1 MNSQNLFPMRKQAVA
16 LLVHQDLFQVNA
28 LIRIL
33 QPSFDIYVHI
43 DKKSN
48 INPEDV
54 VTSNVWKKYTVH
66 WGGYDMVE
74 ATVFL
79 YKQILATSL
88 PYTHV
93 ILLSGDALPVKS
105 NLVISEFL
113 SNRAG
118 VSFLENKVADEVRL
132 ERRRLFWFN
141 EDLKKRVSGIRKFM
155 NSYRMIRWFQRRFSI
170 WRSVKGFERTGSQ
183 WTILSLHHVQ
193 HIIDNCDLSPYRLMA
208 VPDESFV
215 QNHFSNFDLPY
226 ERNLIYAHWPRKK
239 SLSPNYID
247 EETFLSLINGPYL
260 FARKFEPEVVVVR
273 KSRLLR
279 VLQQVQRQTELPYKQ
294 VQFMK

>member
-1 MNSQNLFPMRKQAVA
+1 MRRQAVA
-16 LLVHQDLFQVNA
+16 LLVHRDVSQVNA
-28 LIRIL
+28 LIKIL

-43 DKKSN
+43 DKKSD
-48 INPEDV
+48 IQPEEV
-54 VTSNVWKKYTVH
+54 SCPNAWKKLNVH

-79 YKQILATSL
+79 YKQILSTNI

-93 ILLSGDALPVKS
+93 ILLSGDSLPVKS
-105 NLVISEFL
+105 NKVISDFL
-113 SNRAG
+113 SEREG
-118 VSFLENKVADEVRL
+118 VSFIENKVADDVRL

-141 EDLKKRVSGIRKFM
+141 EDLKKRARGIRKWL
-155 NSYRMIRWFQRRFSI
+155 NSYRMIRWVQRRFNI

-183 WTILSLHHVQ
+183 WTILALPHVK
-193 HIIDNCDLSPYRLMA
+193 HLIENCNFSKYRLMA

-215 QNHFSNFDLPY
+215 QNHFTNNQLPY
-226 ERNLIYAHWPRKK
+226 ERNLIYAHWPGKK
-239 SLSPNYID
+239 TFSPSYID
-247 EETFLSLINGPYL
+247 ESTFLSLINSPYL

-279 VLQQVQRQTELPYKQ
+279 LLQQIQRQTEVPHIQLQLK
-294 VQFMK
+294 